1 MKSLRLIQKVWLIT
15 LSILVSCLGVALH
28 NGVVLAYTTGTYGSG
43 AYGSCKYGVA
53 CDISLSSNGSLG
65 LNITPTAS
73 GRCTIHSDSPS
84 VLTDDTNGYTLTV
97 ADNSTDTSLV
107 NGGSTI
113 PTTSGTVS
121 SPTTLSGN
129 SWGFRV
135 DGLGGFGA
143 GPTTDQDNVAR
154 GSITF
159 SGIKASNV
167 TADTIASTSGAANPA
182 VTTTVWY
189 GACADATV
197 SSGTYATTVLYTA
210 VAN

>member
-1 MKSLRLIQKVWLIT
+1 MKFIQKLWLAAIPV
-15 LSILVSCLGVALH
+15 LAVCLGLVVCG
-28 NGVVLAYTTGTYGSG
+28 GVVLAYATGTYGSG

-53 CDISLSSNGSLG
+53 CDISLSTNGSLS

-97 ADNSTDTSLV
+97 ADSSTNTSLV

-113 PTTSGTVS
+113 ATTSGTVS
-121 SPTTLSGN
+121 SPATLSGN

-143 GPTTDQDNVAR
+143 GPTTNQDSVAR

-159 SGIKASNV
+159 SSIKASNV
-167 TADTIASTSGAANPA
+167 TADTIASTSAAANPA

-189 GACADATV
+189 GACADTTV
-197 SSGTYATTVLYTA
+197 SSGTYTTTVLYTA